1 MKIAFACDHAGF
13 SLKEA
18 VLKFLQEAGHQI
30 IDEGTFS
37 EKSVDYPDFSAAAA
51 QRVSKNEADYAVVI
65 CGSGIGVSITA
76 NKVKNV
82 RCALCMTPEMAR
94 LSRQHNDANALAMGA
109 RLITKNQ
116 AIEILKTFLTTEFE
130 GGRHLKRVE
139 KIHKV
144 TNC

>member
-13 SLKEA
+13 FLKDT
-18 VLKFLQEAGHQI
+18 VLKFLQEAGHHI

-37 EKSVDYPDFSAAAA
+37 EESVDYPDFSAAAA
-51 QRVSKNEADYAVVI
+51 RRVSNKEADYAVVI

-109 RLITKNQ
+109 RLITKDQ
-116 AIEILKTFLTTEFE
+116 AIEILNTFLTTEFE
-130 GGRHLKRVE
+130 RGRHLRRVE